1 MTGGTHDAH
10 VPCAARSQTVS
21 AETAHQHFRNNGAR
35 VRAEQAKNS
44 SPTRFRQPRNGHHSH
59 PIRRAPHERDPTM
72 DNDLDQAKGKIKQAA
87 GDLTDDNDLKRE
99 GKVDEAAGKVKEGA
113 EKAKDKVGDVVDSVK
128 DKLDN

>member
-1 MTGGTHDAH
+1 
-10 VPCAARSQTVS
+10 
-21 AETAHQHFRNNGAR
+21 
-35 VRAEQAKNS
+35 
-44 SPTRFRQPRNGHHSH
+44 
-59 PIRRAPHERDPTM
+59 M

-87 GDLTDDNDLKRE
+87 GDFTDDNDLKRE